1 MIRSKL
7 LYGLESAQ
15 LDLGQLRKLNT
26 FHLKGLRKISRMKTT
41 FVERA
46 NTNEEVYKRANE
58 ALSQEGSK
66 RKVSPFQEAYKSSK
80 VKRMHRILKSTPSDP
95 VRSTNLDQRGQAWTY
110 AGLRPGRPKTK
121 WAEDAM
127 RLYWQHNREALP
139 VHLRNVVFNPKNIL
153 HAEALKQV
161 ADNL

>member
-1 MIRSKL
+1 
-7 LYGLESAQ
+7 
-15 LDLGQLRKLNT
+15 
-26 FHLKGLRKISRMKTT
+26 MKTT

-66 RKVSPFQEAYKSSK
+66 RKVSLFQEAYKSSK
-80 VKRMHRILKSTPSDP
+80 VKRMHRILKATPSDP
-95 VRSTNLDQRGQAWTY
+95 ARSTNVDQRGQAWTY